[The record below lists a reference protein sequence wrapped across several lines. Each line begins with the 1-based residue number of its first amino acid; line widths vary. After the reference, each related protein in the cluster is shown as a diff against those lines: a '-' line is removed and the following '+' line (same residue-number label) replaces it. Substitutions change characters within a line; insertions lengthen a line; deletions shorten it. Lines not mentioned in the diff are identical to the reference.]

1 MSDPIDMICELANC
15 TRKDAERVYSETKD
29 VVESV
34 DRLFVKPVSAADKYI
49 NKNRKIQELTDEQK
63 LLKET
68 REILKRFD
76 EERSTYQGQRVDE
89 GSSVIQLPHEEM
101 VLQNNCSQQ
110 CQLASL
116 EEVAQTQETACP
128 LQSEYSC
135 DLQSSGQT

>member
-34 DRLFVKPVSAADKYI
+34 DRLFVKPVSAADRYMKV
-49 NKNRKIQELTDEQK
+49 KKEKILTDEQK
-63 LLKET
+63 LLAET
-68 REILKRFD
+68 RDILKRFD